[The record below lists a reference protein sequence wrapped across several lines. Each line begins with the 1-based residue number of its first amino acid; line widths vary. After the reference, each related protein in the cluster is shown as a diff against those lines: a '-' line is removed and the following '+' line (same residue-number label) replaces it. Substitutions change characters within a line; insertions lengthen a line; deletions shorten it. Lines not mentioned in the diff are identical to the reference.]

1 MGFILISLIFLIG
14 FTSYFL
20 GSLRAK
26 NLRASNHKNL
36 KSLSHYYGYYVALWA
51 VVPALLILLMITS
64 FKSLFIEQYV
74 LSDFIALGS
83 YTETELS
90 LLFTQIENTALGIK
104 LFDENTILIDD
115 AVNKLNYINKTI
127 ENLTYVTVLGFS
139 GLLVLYSLFNIN
151 YKLNSRKIVEKFL
164 LVLYFTCS
172 LVAIMTTVGI
182 IFSLLYETLRFFSQ
196 VPITDFLFGLNWSPQ
211 RVFVREAGDLDTR
224 DLANAFGAVPL
235 FAGTFLIALIAMC
248 VSVPVGLFT
257 AIYMA
262 EYASPKVRDWAKP
275 IIEILAGIPT
285 VVYGFFAALTVAPL
299 VRDIGQGAGLTVS
312 SESALAAGFVMGI
325 MIIPFISSLSDDVIK
340 SVPQSLREGSYA
352 MGATKRETIVKVL
365 LPAALPGIVG
375 SFLLAVSRAIGETMI
390 VVMAAGLNAKLTA
403 NPLDA
408 ATTITT
414 QIVVILIGDQEFD
427 SPKTQSAFALGLTL
441 FVVTLAL
448 NFIALQVVKKY
459 TERYD

>member
-1 MGFILISLIFLIG
+1 MGFILISLIVLIG

-26 NLRASNHKNL
+26 KLRTSNQKNL
-36 KSLSHYYGYYVALWA
+36 TSLNHYYGYYVALWA

-390 VVMAAGLNAKLTA
+390 VVMAAGLSAKLTA

>member
-26 NLRASNHKNL
+26 KLRTSNQKNL
-36 KSLSHYYGYYVALWA
+36 TSLNHYYGYYVALWA

>member
-1 MGFILISLIFLIG
+1 MGFILISLIVLIG

-26 NLRASNHKNL
+26 KLRTSNQKNL
-36 KSLSHYYGYYVALWA
+36 TSLNHYYGYYVALWA

-90 LLFTQIENTALGIK
+90 LLFTQIENTAMGIK

-211 RVFVREAGDLDTR
+211 RVFVRDAGDLDTR

>member
-1 MGFILISLIFLIG
+1 MGFILISLIVLIG

-26 NLRASNHKNL
+26 KLRTSNQKNL
-36 KSLSHYYGYYVALWA
+36 TSLNHYYGYYVALWA

-64 FKSLFIEQYV
+64 FKSFFIEQYV

-90 LLFTQIENTALGIK
+90 LLFTQIENTAMGIK

-127 ENLTYVTVLGFS
+127 ENLTYVTVLGLS

-211 RVFVREAGDLDTR
+211 RVFVRDAGDLDTR

>member
-248 VSVPVGLFT
+248 VSVPVGLLT
-257 AIYMA
+257 AIYMS

>member
-26 NLRASNHKNL
+26 KLRTSNQKNL
-36 KSLSHYYGYYVALWA
+36 TSLNHYYGYYVALWA

-64 FKSLFIEQYV
+64 FKSFFIEQYV

-127 ENLTYVTVLGFS
+127 ENLTYVTVLGLS
-139 GLLVLYSLFNIN
+139 GLLVLYSLININ

-211 RVFVREAGDLDTR
+211 RVFVRDAGDLDTR

>member
-1 MGFILISLIFLIG
+1 MGFILISLIVLIG

-26 NLRASNHKNL
+26 KLRTSNQKNL
-36 KSLSHYYGYYVALWA
+36 TSLNHYYGYYVALWA

-127 ENLTYVTVLGFS
+127 ENLTYVTVLGLS
-139 GLLVLYSLFNIN
+139 GLLVLYSLININ

-211 RVFVREAGDLDTR
+211 RVFVRDAGDLDTR

>member
-1 MGFILISLIFLIG
+1 MGFILISLIILIG
-14 FTSYFL
+14 ITSYFL
-20 GSLRAK
+20 GNLRAK
-26 NLRASNHKNL
+26 NLRTSNQKNL

-64 FKSLFIEQYV
+64 FKSFFIEQYV

-90 LLFTQIENTALGIK
+90 LLFTQIENTAMGIK
-104 LFDENTILIDD
+104 LFDENTILIDG
-115 AVNKLNYINKTI
+115 AVNKLNYINKTS

-139 GLLVLYSLFNIN
+139 GLLVLYSIFNIN
-151 YKLNSRKIVEKFL
+151 HKLNSRKIVEKFL
-164 LVLYFTCS
+164 IVLYFTCS

-248 VSVPVGLFT
+248 VSVPVGLLT
-257 AIYMA
+257 AIYMS

-325 MIIPFISSLSDDVIK
+325 MIIPFISSLCDDVIK

>member
-26 NLRASNHKNL
+26 KLRTSNQKNL
-36 KSLSHYYGYYVALWA
+36 TSLNHYYGYYVALWA

-127 ENLTYVTVLGFS
+127 ENLTYVTVLGLS

-211 RVFVREAGDLDTR
+211 RVFVRDAGDLDTR

>member
-211 RVFVREAGDLDTR
+211 RVFVRDAGDLDTR

-235 FAGTFLIALIAMC
+235 FAGTFLVALIAMC
-248 VSVPVGLFT
+248 VSVPVGLLT
-257 AIYMA
+257 AIYMS

>member
-26 NLRASNHKNL
+26 KLRTSNQKNL
-36 KSLSHYYGYYVALWA
+36 TSLNHYYGYYVALWA

-64 FKSLFIEQYV
+64 FKSFFIEQYV

-127 ENLTYVTVLGFS
+127 ENLTYVTVLGLS
-139 GLLVLYSLFNIN
+139 GLLVLYSLININ

-390 VVMAAGLNAKLTA
+390 VVMAAGLSAKLTA

>member
-139 GLLVLYSLFNIN
+139 GLLVLYSIFNIN
-151 YKLNSRKIVEKFL
+151 HKLNSRKIVEKFL

>member
-1 MGFILISLIFLIG
+1 MGFILISLIVLIG

-26 NLRASNHKNL
+26 KLRTSNQKNL
-36 KSLSHYYGYYVALWA
+36 TSLNHYYGYYVALWA

-90 LLFTQIENTALGIK
+90 LLFTQIENTAMGIK

-127 ENLTYVTVLGFS
+127 ENLTYVTVLGLS
-139 GLLVLYSLFNIN
+139 GLLVLYSLININ

-211 RVFVREAGDLDTR
+211 RVFVRDAGDLDTR

>member
-26 NLRASNHKNL
+26 KLRTSNQKNL
-36 KSLSHYYGYYVALWA
+36 TSLNHYYGYYVALWA

-64 FKSLFIEQYV
+64 FKSFFIEQYV

-211 RVFVREAGDLDTR
+211 RVFVRDAGDLDTR

>member
-26 NLRASNHKNL
+26 KLRTSNQKNL
-36 KSLSHYYGYYVALWA
+36 TSLNHYYGYYVALWA

-64 FKSLFIEQYV
+64 FKSFFIEQYV

>member
-1 MGFILISLIFLIG
+1 MGFILISLIILIG

-26 NLRASNHKNL
+26 NLRTSNHKNL

-90 LLFTQIENTALGIK
+90 LLFTQIENTAMGIK

-127 ENLTYVTVLGFS
+127 ENLTYVTVLGLS

-248 VSVPVGLFT
+248 VSVPVGLLT
-257 AIYMA
+257 AIYMS

>member
-1 MGFILISLIFLIG
+1 MVRIG
-14 FTSYFL
+14 CTSYFL
-20 GSLRAK
+20 GTLRGNKLRTSNQK
-26 NLRASNHKNL
+26 NLT
-36 KSLSHYYGYYVALWA
+36 SLNHYYGYYVALWA

-248 VSVPVGLFT
+248 VSVPVGLLT
-257 AIYMA
+257 AIYMS

>member
-26 NLRASNHKNL
+26 KLRTSNQKNL
-36 KSLSHYYGYYVALWA
+36 TSLNHYYGYYVALWA

-64 FKSLFIEQYV
+64 FKSFFIEQYV

-90 LLFTQIENTALGIK
+90 LLFTQIENTAMGIK

-127 ENLTYVTVLGFS
+127 ENLTYVTVLGLS
-139 GLLVLYSLFNIN
+139 GLLVLYSLININ

>member
-1 MGFILISLIFLIG
+1 MGFILISLIVLIG

-26 NLRASNHKNL
+26 KLRTSNQKNL
-36 KSLSHYYGYYVALWA
+36 TSLNHYYGYYVALWA

-64 FKSLFIEQYV
+64 FKSFFIEQYV

-90 LLFTQIENTALGIK
+90 LLFTQIENTAMGIK

-127 ENLTYVTVLGFS
+127 ENLTYVTVLGLS
-139 GLLVLYSLFNIN
+139 GLLVLYSLININ

-211 RVFVREAGDLDTR
+211 RVFVRDAGDLDTR

-248 VSVPVGLFT
+248 VSVPVGLLT
-257 AIYMA
+257 AIYMS

-285 VVYGFFAALTVAPL
+285 VVYGFFAALTVALL
-299 VRDIGQGAGLTVS
+299 VRDIGQGAGRTVS
-312 SESALAAGFVMGI
+312 S
-325 MIIPFISSLSDDVIK
+325 
-340 SVPQSLREGSYA
+340 
-352 MGATKRETIVKVL
+352 
-365 LPAALPGIVG
+365 
-375 SFLLAVSRAIGETMI
+375 
-390 VVMAAGLNAKLTA
+390 
-403 NPLDA
+403 
-408 ATTITT
+408 
-414 QIVVILIGDQEFD
+414 
-427 SPKTQSAFALGLTL
+427 
-441 FVVTLAL
+441 
-448 NFIALQVVKKY
+448 
-459 TERYD
+459 

>member
-390 VVMAAGLNAKLTA
+390 VVMAAGLSAKLTA

>member
-1 MGFILISLIFLIG
+1 MGFVLISLIVLIG

-26 NLRASNHKNL
+26 KLRTSNQKNL
-36 KSLSHYYGYYVALWA
+36 TSLNHYYGYYVALWA

-127 ENLTYVTVLGFS
+127 ENLTYVTVLGLS

-211 RVFVREAGDLDTR
+211 RVFVRDAGDLDTR

>member
-1 MGFILISLIFLIG
+1 MGFILISLIVLIG

-26 NLRASNHKNL
+26 KLRTSNQKNL
-36 KSLSHYYGYYVALWA
+36 TSLNHYYGYYVALWA

-64 FKSLFIEQYV
+64 FKSFFIEQYV

-90 LLFTQIENTALGIK
+90 LLFTQIENTAMGIK

-127 ENLTYVTVLGFS
+127 ENLTYVTVLGLS
-139 GLLVLYSLFNIN
+139 GLLVLYSLININ

-211 RVFVREAGDLDTR
+211 RVFVRDAGDLDTR

-248 VSVPVGLFT
+248 VSVPVGLLT
-257 AIYMA
+257 AIYMS

-408 ATTITT
+408 ATTITA

>member
-1 MGFILISLIFLIG
+1 MGFILISLIVLIG

-26 NLRASNHKNL
+26 KLRTSKQKNL
-36 KSLSHYYGYYVALWA
+36 TSLNHYYGYYVALWA

-64 FKSLFIEQYV
+64 FKSFFIEQYV

-90 LLFTQIENTALGIK
+90 LLFTQIQNTALGIK

-127 ENLTYVTVLGFS
+127 ENLTYVTVLGLS
-139 GLLVLYSLFNIN
+139 GLLVLYSLININ

-211 RVFVREAGDLDTR
+211 RVFVRDAGDLDTR

-235 FAGTFLIALIAMC
+235 FAGTFLVALIAMC
-248 VSVPVGLFT
+248 VSVPVGLLT
-257 AIYMA
+257 AIYMS

-312 SESALAAGFVMGI
+312 SESALLEI
-325 MIIPFISSLSDDVIK
+325 NL
-340 SVPQSLREGSYA
+340 
-352 MGATKRETIVKVL
+352 
-365 LPAALPGIVG
+365 
-375 SFLLAVSRAIGETMI
+375 
-390 VVMAAGLNAKLTA
+390 
-403 NPLDA
+403 
-408 ATTITT
+408 
-414 QIVVILIGDQEFD
+414 
-427 SPKTQSAFALGLTL
+427 
-441 FVVTLAL
+441 
-448 NFIALQVVKKY
+448 
-459 TERYD
+459 

>member
-127 ENLTYVTVLGFS
+127 ENLTYVTVLGLS
-139 GLLVLYSLFNIN
+139 GLLVLYSLININ

-211 RVFVREAGDLDTR
+211 RVFVRDAGDLDTR

-248 VSVPVGLFT
+248 VSVPVGLLT
-257 AIYMA
+257 AIYMS

>member
-127 ENLTYVTVLGFS
+127 ENLTYVTVLGLS
-139 GLLVLYSLFNIN
+139 GLLVLYSLININ

-211 RVFVREAGDLDTR
+211 RVFVRDAGDLDTR

-235 FAGTFLIALIAMC
+235 FAGTFLVALIAMC
-248 VSVPVGLFT
+248 VSVPVGLLT
-257 AIYMA
+257 AIYMS

>member
-26 NLRASNHKNL
+26 KLRTSNQKNL
-36 KSLSHYYGYYVALWA
+36 TSLNHYYGYYVALWA

-127 ENLTYVTVLGFS
+127 ENLTYVTVLGLS
-139 GLLVLYSLFNIN
+139 GLLVLYSLININ

-211 RVFVREAGDLDTR
+211 RVFVRDAGDLDTR

-235 FAGTFLIALIAMC
+235 FAGTFLVALIAMC
-248 VSVPVGLFT
+248 VSVPVGLLT
-257 AIYMA
+257 AIYMS